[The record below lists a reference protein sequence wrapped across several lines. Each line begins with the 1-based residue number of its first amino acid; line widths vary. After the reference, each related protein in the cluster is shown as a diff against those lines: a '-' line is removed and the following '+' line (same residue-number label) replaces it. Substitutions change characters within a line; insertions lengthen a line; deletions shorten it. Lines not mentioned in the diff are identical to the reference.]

1 MKALNLYFSA
11 TGNTEKIAKQIEKTL
26 REQGLE
32 VDSFKVAKDGDAEPD
47 ILAYDLVFAGSG
59 VYTWLPGK
67 PMMALYAK
75 LREKYAREGEMKP
88 ASPRRQGRKA
98 VVYCSYGGGHT
109 GGNEAVPAVKYMA
122 QLFDHLGYEV
132 MDEWYFVGEYHGK
145 LRPMSVSGRL
155 GNIEGRP
162 NEADLREVSE
172 KVVGIL
178 RV

>member
-1 MKALNLYFSA
+1 MKALNIYFSA

-26 REQGLE
+26 REHGVE
-32 VDSFKVAKDGDAEPD
+32 VDSFKVPGGDALPD

-67 PMMALYAK
+67 PMLELCGK
-75 LREKYAREGEMKP
+75 LREKYVREGEIKP
-88 ASPRRQGRKA
+88 ASPRRQGMKA
-98 VVYCSYGGGHT
+98 VVYCTYGGAHT
-109 GGNEAVPAVKYMA
+109 GINEAIAAVKYMA

-132 MDEWYFVGEYHGK
+132 LAEWYFVGEYHGK
-145 LRPMSVSGRL
+145 LRSHSLSGRL

-162 NEADLREVSE
+162 NEADLKEASE
-172 KVVGIL
+172 KVAGIL

>member
-11 TGNTEKIAKQIEKTL
+11 TGNTEKVAKQMEKTL
-26 REQGLE
+26 RELGLE
-32 VDSFKVAKDGDAEPD
+32 VDSVKVGSDDTQPD

-67 PMMALYAK
+67 PMLDLYGK
-75 LREKYAREGEMKP
+75 LREKYVGQGDVKP
-88 ASPRRQGRKA
+88 ASPRREGRKA
-98 VVYCSYGGGHT
+98 VVYCTYGGVHT
-109 GGNEAVPAVKYMA
+109 GVNEAVPAVKYMS

-132 MDEWYFVGEYHGK
+132 IAEWYFVGEYHGK
-145 LRPMSVSGRL
+145 MRPHSSDGRM

>member
-11 TGNTEKIAKQIEKTL
+11 TGNTEKIARQIEKTL

-32 VDSFKVAKDGDAEPD
+32 VDSFKVTGDDTLPD

-67 PMMALYAK
+67 PMLALYDK
-75 LREKYAREGEMKP
+75 LREKYVREGEIKP
-88 ASPRRQGRKA
+88 ASPRRQGGKT
-98 VVYCSYGGGHT
+98 VVYCSYGGAHT
-109 GGNEAVPAVKYMA
+109 GANEAVPAVKYLS

-132 MDEWYFVGEYHGK
+132 TGEWYFVGEYHGK
-145 LRPMSVSGRL
+145 LRSHSKSGRL

-162 NEADLREVSE
+162 NEADLKEVSE

-178 RV
+178 KV